1 MTSSHRMDRREFLG
15 LTATFGAASLTSP
28 LGVVVQTQ
36 DARLEARPVAP
47 SRPPPPGESALGLGS
62 GRDGLLYVPR
72 GYDPGRPSPLAVM
85 LHGAGRDAQ
94 RMRSTFP
101 LADELGLVIVAPDS
115 RGGTWDAI
123 EGRIGPD
130 VAFIDAALRSVFAHV
145 RVNPAHLALAGFSD
159 GASYA
164 LGLGLANGDLFSHVI
179 AYSPGF
185 INVRRAVGNP
195 AIFISHGTSDN
206 ILPIETTSR
215 RFVPKLKE
223 GGYDVHYREF
233 AGGHMVPPDVSREA
247 FEWFRGKPKG
257 R

>member
-36 DARLEARPVAP
+36 DARLEARPVTP
-47 SRPPPPGESALGLGS
+47 SSPPPPGESALGLGS

-130 VAFIDAALRSVFAHV
+130 VGFIDAALRSVFAHV
-145 RVNPAHLALAGFSD
+145 RVSPTHLALAGFSD

-179 AYSPGF
+179 AFSPGF
-185 INVRRAVGNP
+185 VTSSLRRGKPSV
-195 AIFISHGTSDN
+195 FISHGTQDVV
-206 ILPIETTSR
+206 LPINNTSR
-215 RFVPKLKE
+215 VITPRLRAA
-223 GGYDVHYREF
+223 GYDVLYREF
-233 AGGHMVPPDVSREA
+233 DGPHQLLPEIAREA
-247 FEWFRGKPKG
+247 FAWLVK
-257 R
+257 